1 MISEDEGDYTRANRL
16 PRPHSYILEEDE
28 TEEVEAEVAHARG
41 IDYHGDRLILT
52 PKKGRPPLWWIP
64 SWACLCEMS
73 LTCQQPLLVR
83 TINTADD
90 DQGHMSD
97 VSLSYCQFTPYIDHL
112 VALRVISH
120 PARACAGAYSGA
132 HKTQLHPLLDG
143 VSASATAPRCA
154 PARAYPPIDPHIG
167 RRPPNARFGHC

>member
-97 VSLSYCQFTPYIDHL
+97 GDIAPSKSMRRRLFGRSQDSTASFARRGLSKRNRSSLRPRPRVSTHRSAH
-112 VALRVISH
+112 
-120 PARACAGAYSGA
+120 RAPP
-132 HKTQLHPLLDG
+132 TQCPLWTLLESQTLPSTD
-143 VSASATAPRCA
+143 
-154 PARAYPPIDPHIG
+154 I
-167 RRPPNARFGHC
+167 